1 MYDILL
7 RAHSGLRWIVL
18 ILLVATVVMSIHA
31 LFTNKEF
38 SSGDKKVALFTL
50 IFTHIQLVLGL
61 ILYFISPWVKAA
73 MADMGAA
80 MKDPQLRFWVV
91 EHFTLML
98 IAIIL
103 ITIGYSSSKRAKSN
117 LKKYRRLGIF
127 YAIGLVL
134 ILVAIPWP
142 FREAIGRGWF

>member
-7 RAHSGLRWIVL
+7 RAHSGLRWVVL
-18 ILLVATVVMSIHA
+18 ILLVATVIMSIHA

-91 EHFTLML
+91 EHFALML